1 MINHPYRILLVG
13 SSGWGKPN
21 TIFNPINHLPH
32 SDKIFLYAKDHYDSK
47 NQYLI
52 KSREEV
58 AQKYLKD
65 PKPFINYSSDTNDV
79 YKATEQNIPRKKCY
93 VLIVFDDMI
102 TDMTGNKKLH
112 PVVTELFTTG
122 MKLNIFSVFIIQS
135 YFLVQK
141 DVCLSNIQFSSRSFQ
156 IDSSSNKLL
165 IIIRLIMN
173 TYCTGNVL
181 QNLLF
186 GCWYDSS
193 IR

>member
-181 QNLLF
+181 QNHLF

>member
-65 PKPFINYSSDTNDV
+65 PKPFINCSSDTNDV

>member
-1 MINHPYRILLVG
+1 M
-13 SSGWGKPN
+13 
-21 TIFNPINHLPH
+21 
-32 SDKIFLYAKDHYDSK
+32 YAKDHYDSK

-122 MKLNIFSVFIIQS
+122 MKLNIFSVF
-135 YFLVQK
+135 
-141 DVCLSNIQFSSRSFQ
+141 
-156 IDSSSNKLL
+156 
-165 IIIRLIMN
+165 
-173 TYCTGNVL
+173 
-181 QNLLF
+181 
-186 GCWYDSS
+186 
-193 IR
+193 

>member
-1 MINHPYRILLVG
+1 M
-13 SSGWGKPN
+13 
-21 TIFNPINHLPH
+21 
-32 SDKIFLYAKDHYDSK
+32 YAKDHYDSK

-65 PKPFINYSSDTNDV
+65 PKPFINYSSDTNDA

-186 GCWYDSS
+186 GC
-193 IR
+193 